1 MWCLFQ
7 QVGGVSGNVDFA
19 VDVETA
25 NIDNITIVVQ
35 VSTLSFPLPTVPFLC
50 HSHTHSVALS
60 LVCSHD
66 PDCHV
71 SLVTTLFAHLPYF
84 RLLTYMLFTSYVHRL
99 LISPSYT
106 HFTSHNT
113 HPLPPSIII
122 LTSFHDHF

>member
-35 VSTLSFPLPTVPFLC
+35 VSTLSFSLPTVPFLY
-50 HSHTHSVALS
+50 HSHTHSIALS

-66 PDCHV
+66 PDCHGL
-71 SLVTTLFAHLPYF
+71 LVTIPHSHIYPTLLSTAHIYTL
-84 RLLTYMLFTSYVHRL
+84 H
-99 LISPSYT
+99 LI
-106 HFTSHNT
+106 HA
-113 HPLPPSIII
+113 
-122 LTSFHDHF
+122 